1 MSAALLPRF
10 NPFANATPQYV
21 DALIF
26 ARALMSYQGAKL
38 TPRARCDLARA
49 IDHCDAIMRAAS
61 ARDSFDPVS
70 AARLIAAA

>member
-1 MSAALLPRF
+1 MNAALLPRF

-26 ARALMSYQGAKL
+26 ARVLMSHQSAKL

-49 IDHCDAIMRAAS
+49 IDHCDSIMRAAS
-61 ARDSFDPVS
+61 ARDSFDPQI
-70 AARLIAAA
+70 AARLIDAA